1 MRLGHR
7 VDGPEDAAVLVLSP
21 SLGTTTSLFDSQ
33 LSALARRFR
42 VVRHDL
48 PGHGASPLPE
58 GPVSVEDIARDV
70 LVLLDELGIERASFC
85 GVSIGGMVAMWLGA
99 HAPERVERLT
109 LCCTGAKLGS
119 RDDYKA
125 RAALVLRE
133 GTGVMVPGARE
144 RWFLPE
150 HRDTPDAQRI
160 LAELAAIPPAG
171 YAACC
176 EAVSEWDFRDEL
188 PSVAARTTLLF
199 GDHDSVTTAD
209 VRETLVRGIARAR
222 ALSIPGA
229 HLANVDNPEAF
240 TAAVLE
246 ESDD

>member
-7 VDGPEDAAVLVLSP
+7 VDGPADAAVLVLSP

-33 LSALARRFR
+33 LPALAGHFR

-48 PGHGASPLPE
+48 PGHGASPAPD
-58 GPVSVEDIARDV
+58 GPVRVEDIARGV
-70 LVLLDELGIERASFC
+70 LALLDELRIERASFC

-109 LCCTGAKLGS
+109 LCCTGAKLGN
-119 RDDYKA
+119 RDDYYA
-125 RAALVLRE
+125 RAALVRRE

-150 HRDTPDAQRI
+150 HRDTPEAQRI

-176 EAVSEWDFRDEL
+176 EAVAEWDFRGEL
-188 PSVAARTTLLF
+188 PRVAARTTLLF
-199 GDHDSVTTAD
+199 GDDDPVTTAE
-209 VRETLVRGIARAR
+209 VRETLIRGIAHAR
-222 ALSIPGA
+222 SVSIPGA
-229 HLANVDNPEAF
+229 HLVNVDNPQAF
-240 TAAVLE
+240 MAAVLE

>member
-7 VDGPEDAAVLVLSP
+7 VDGPEGAAVLVLSP

-33 LSALARRFR
+33 LSALAQRFR

-48 PGHGASPLPE
+48 PGHGASPLPD
-58 GPVSVEDIARDV
+58 GPVRVEDIARDV

-99 HAPERVERLT
+99 HAPERVQRLT

-119 RDDYKA
+119 RDDYNA
-125 RAALVLRE
+125 RAALVRRE
-133 GTGVMVPGARE
+133 GTGVIVPGARE

-160 LAELAAIPPAG
+160 LAELAAIPAAG
-171 YAACC
+171 YAACS
-176 EAVSEWDFRDEL
+176 AASFRASGL
-188 PSVAARTTLLF
+188 RPRSSSARTIPSPRRTF
-199 GDHDSVTTAD
+199 GRRSLGGSRAHMSSRS
-209 VRETLVRGIARAR
+209 RERI
-222 ALSIPGA
+222 S
-229 HLANVDNPEAF
+229 
-240 TAAVLE
+240 
-246 ESDD
+246 